1 MERRGQIRKL
11 AVTNV
16 HNKRLLSYNNVEDSA
31 VSLFVHTT
39 CRYSFKKQGTEDF
52 WALAQSGKVMEPVI
66 PCQDGQ
72 RELSDIMLTMEKY
85 SMLKTQTRVK
95 KSKVKFHELSLQL
108 I

>member
-39 CRYSFKKQGTEDF
+39 CRYSFKKQGTEGS
-52 WALAQSGKVMEPVI
+52 WALAQSGRVMETVI
-66 PCQDGQ
+66 PCQGGQ
-72 RELSDIMLTMEKY
+72 KELSDIMLTTEKY
-85 SMLKTQTRVK
+85 SMVKTQKKEK
-95 KSKVKFHELSLQL
+95 KSKVIFHELSLQL